1 MSTIAYCNELLFD
14 KYKSLFQ
21 NLDEAIE
28 TYKES
33 INTVENCLDFKD
45 YVIYLAKLAEVGEF
59 MQLVKVNL
67 SS

>member
-33 INTVENCLDFKD
+33 INTVENCLDF
-45 YVIYLAKLAEVGEF
+45 
-59 MQLVKVNL
+59 
-67 SS
+67 